1 VVIECRNFSK
11 NNAMLLADKGILK
24 IDRIGVVSGFFYTIR
39 QKDSIGI
46 HTLAPQAD
54 TINPANPAKYA
65 DTAVTYAIK
74 LFEKEGAAP
83 PYTVAVAG
91 GATMAGSPAGTNV
104 GLKVAEAAKAAL
116 AKAKFNIKT
125 DQTGGSNIRSMILNI
140 DTGEIQIK

>member
-1 VVIECRNFSK
+1 MAETSVKIMQC
-11 NNAMLLADKGILK
+11 LLADKGILK
-24 IDRIGVVSGFFYTIR
+24 IDRIGVGIGILLYNQAKKIG
-39 QKDSIGI
+39 IGI

-91 GATMAGSPAGTNV
+91 GATMTGSPASTNV

-116 AKAKFNIKT
+116 AKAKLNIRT

>member
-1 VVIECRNFSK
+1 MAETSVKIMQC
-11 NNAMLLADKGILK
+11 LLADKGILR
-24 IDRIGVVSGFFYTIR
+24 IDRIGVGVGILLYNQAKKIG
-39 QKDSIGI
+39 IGI

-54 TINPANPAKYA
+54 TLNPANPAKYA
-65 DTAVTYAIK
+65 DSAVTYAIK
-74 LFEKEGAAP
+74 LFEKEGTVP

-91 GATMAGSPAGTNV
+91 GATMSGSPASTNV

-116 AKAKFNIKT
+116 AKAKLNIKT

>member
-1 VVIECRNFSK
+1 MAETSVKIMQC
-11 NNAMLLADKGILK
+11 LLADKGILR
-24 IDRIGVVSGFFYTIR
+24 IDRIGVGVGILLYNHAKKIG
-39 QKDSIGI
+39 IGI

-54 TINPANPAKYA
+54 TINPANPAKFA
-65 DTAVTYAIK
+65 DSAVTYAIK

-91 GATMAGSPAGTNV
+91 GATMAGSSASTNV

-116 AKAKFNIKT
+116 EKAKLNIKT